1 MKSNDIVVGG
11 RDPPMNI
18 KEVELEGFKD
28 KINNSKL
35 DYPKSDNKNL
45 FNLFFNFMAVASR
58 GGGKTYSAVKI
69 IKEFEKSK
77 MISAQGEHK
86 IRTILISPTYDAN
99 KNLWGNLKS
108 LNENDIYESYSEATL
123 QGIIDDIKG
132 IIDEVDVYN
141 KYLYYYDL
149 VDKTPKNEIE
159 MLLKSNP
166 EISFILRKFNYETP
180 TKVKKYFRYTTK
192 PITFLLLD
200 DIMGSSALNRKSE
213 NLLKYWLIKNRHIFT
228 SFFLLV
234 QSIKSVPKDMRLN
247 CNLFYLGKFSN
258 KKAILTDLYEEVSSV
273 LTENEFENL
282 YDKAVNDNP
291 HGALIIDLTGNKKRF
306 YNNLEK
312 ELII

>member
-1 MKSNDIVVGG
+1 
-11 RDPPMNI
+11 MNI
-18 KEVELEGFKD
+18 TEIELSSFKD

-35 DYPKSDNKNL
+35 DYPKSDNNNL
-45 FNLFFNFMAVASR
+45 FNLFFNMMAVASR
-58 GGGKTYSAVKI
+58 GGGKTYSVVKI

-77 MISAQGEHK
+77 MISGQGEHK

-108 LNENDIYESYSEATL
+108 LDENDIYESYTEGIL
-123 QGIIDDIKG
+123 QNIIDDIKT
-132 IIDEVDVYN
+132 IIDEVDIYN

-149 VDKTPKNEIE
+149 IDKTPKNQIE
-159 MLLKSNP
+159 PLLKSNP
-166 EISFILRKFNYETP
+166 EISFILKKFNYETP
-180 TKVKKYFRYTTK
+180 AKIKKYFRYTTK
-192 PITFLLLD
+192 PITFLILD

-228 SFFLLV
+228 SFFILV
-234 QSIKSVPKDMRLN
+234 QSMKSVPKDMRLN

-258 KKAILTDLYEEVSSV
+258 KKAILNDLYEEVSSI
-273 LTENEFENL
+273 LTEPQFENL
-282 YDKAVNDNP
+282 YDKAINDNQ
-291 HGALIIDLTGNKKRF
+291 HGALIIDLTGTKKRF